1 MRKHKLKGGVD
12 LFKEN
17 EFKAEVI
24 RNGLTMKQVADA
36 LNIDAASLY
45 RKTNGTSDFFR
56 GEINE
61 LIKILHLDNEAVMRI
76 FFAV

>member
-1 MRKHKLKGGVD
+1 M
-12 LFKEN
+12 FKEN

-36 LNIDAASLY
+36 LNIDTASLY
-45 RKTNGTSDFFR
+45 RKINGTSDFFR

-61 LIKILHLDNEAVMRI
+61 LIKLLHLDNDAVMRI